1 MNYRQNFFYN
11 IGPREAFKEAILEP
25 LDWMDEQTKFRAR
38 MKLEKME
45 QSIAYSDEFVHKK
58 TVDDLVSML

>member
-1 MNYRQNFFYN
+1 
-11 IGPREAFKEAILEP
+11 
-25 LDWMDEQTKFRAR
+25 MDEQTKFRAR